1 MLGRAR
7 AVQLPGEAAG
17 QLFLAQQREQ
27 LFKVQLLGL
36 PYPAEGQQRLQR
48 QRSIADFGVVEPIA
62 AKQLA
67 FAHHHAHHQ
76 SLGWRLQLTEGTDEG
91 QFLVIEQVLVALFD
105 PQHDLAEVMQVVER
119 VVDGMGDHGRKS
131 DGGNRHC
138 LYIQIPLHDK
148 RRGSR
153 HNQPRVQ
160 GLHCSPRSVHAC
172 SVAPAIPPASTL
184 ALPMG
189 ACSSRKYATAEHSA
203 TTALIMNAVVNEPEY
218 WMLKPVAIGAT
229 EPAM

>member
-1 MLGRAR
+1 MCSRVTCNDCNKPTWAGCGRHIEQALS
-7 AVQLPGEAAG
+7 AEAA
-17 QLFLAQQREQ
+17 L
-27 LFKVQLLGL
+27 
-36 PYPAEGQQRLQR
+36 
-48 QRSIADFGVVEPIA
+48 
-62 AKQLA
+62 
-67 FAHHHAHHQ
+67 
-76 SLGWRLQLTEGTDEG
+76 
-91 QFLVIEQVLVALFD
+91 IEQVLVALFD

-189 ACSSRKYATAEHSA
+189 A
-203 TTALIMNAVVNEPEY
+203 
-218 WMLKPVAIGAT
+218 
-229 EPAM
+229 